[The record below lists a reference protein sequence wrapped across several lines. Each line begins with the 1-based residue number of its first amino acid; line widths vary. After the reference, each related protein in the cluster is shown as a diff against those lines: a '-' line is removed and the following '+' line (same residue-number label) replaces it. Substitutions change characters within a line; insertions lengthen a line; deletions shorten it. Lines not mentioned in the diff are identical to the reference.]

1 MSRNLFGHVEIP
13 LKRVHIELTN
23 VCDLNC
29 AFCPKS
35 VMKRPYGFMDTELA
49 KGLMSELGAH
59 NICEKI
65 TLHIMGEPAIHRD
78 FFDILQH
85 AENVGV
91 KIGLTTNGKG
101 LGGGIGRRLLEHRLH
116 QIDISLQTPDRES
129 YALRKAGGKS
139 FEDYT
144 AGILDFFSGCAARA
158 EDTIFKFRFLNTRFP
173 RKSIEE
179 RMGPIRVMSSADELR
194 RTFRRWADQVYE
206 ILGVREHIRIRAF
219 EQIQNLSS
227 YKWNVVE
234 IYPNVFFETY
244 ILDDWGH
251 AFEDNRIRD
260 AWAGYCF
267 GMRDHFGILY
277 NGDVVLCCMDFDGQT
292 AIGNLHDSSLKGILS
307 SDELGRIISGFRNF
321 KVVHPHC
328 KRCLG
333 STTFTSWLF
342 KPMASVLALKTLK
355 PILYNRIKLYE
366 ESAFPPPRKMLESPR
381 SENSNF

>member
-1 MSRNLFGHVEIP
+1 MSRHRFGHVEIP

-49 KGLMSELGAH
+49 KSLITELGSN

-65 TLHIMGEPAIHRD
+65 TLHTMGEPTIHRD
-78 FFDILQH
+78 FFDILQY
-85 AENVGV
+85 AESVGV
-91 KIGLTTNGKG
+91 KVGLTTNGKG
-101 LGGGIGRRLLEHRLH
+101 LGGGIGRRLLEHDLH
-116 QIDISLQTPDRES
+116 QIDISLQTPDKYS

-144 AGILDFFSGCAARA
+144 AGILDFFSGYMARA
-158 EDTIFKFRFLNTRFP
+158 EDTIFKFRFLNTRFH
-173 RKSIEE
+173 RKSIEK
-179 RMGPIRVMSSADELR
+179 RMGPIRVMSSTDELR
-194 RTFRRWADQVYE
+194 ATFRRWAEQVYE
-206 ILGVREHIRIRAF
+206 ILGVQEETKIRAF
-219 EQIQNLSS
+219 ERIQHLLS

-234 IYPNVFFETY
+234 VYPNVFFETY

-251 AFEDNRIRD
+251 AFEDNRIRG

-277 NGDVVLCCMDFDGQT
+277 NGDFVLCCMDFDGQT
-292 AIGNLHDSSLKGILS
+292 AIGNLHNASLKDILS
-307 SDELGRIISGFRNF
+307 SDELGRIISGFRKL
-321 KVVHPHC
+321 KVVHPYC

-355 PILYNRIKLYE
+355 PILYNRTKLYE
-366 ESAFPPPRKMLESPR
+366 ENDFTPGRILENPR
-381 SENSNF
+381 SKDSNV